1 MRINDRVFGLLMLLL
16 AMAYGWEAT
25 QFPIPFGGHESV
37 GPETFPIMLAIL
49 LGISS
54 VYMIVRPDPDE
65 PWAPIPMLIELSVVA
80 LSIMAFA
87 WAIEPLGFLLSA
99 ALVVSFLSWRMGSSI
114 AKSLITG
121 VTSAVIIFF
130 LFDYVLELALPLGLL
145 EF

>member
-87 WAIEPLGFLLSA
+87 WAI
-99 ALVVSFLSWRMGSSI
+99 
-114 AKSLITG
+114 
-121 VTSAVIIFF
+121 
-130 LFDYVLELALPLGLL
+130 
-145 EF
+145 